1 MLTSAQLQTKEGIDA
16 VIVDSVLAIRKGL
29 TGTDVG
35 PNLEPFAGLVGP
47 PQTDGATTPGG
58 TQVKDTIN
66 GVPIFNH
73 GGVNGLHGA
82 IFTG

>member
-1 MLTSAQLQTKEGIDA
+1 LQTKEGIDA

-47 PQTDGATTPGG
+47 PNTDGPTMLGG
-58 TQVKDTIN
+58 TEVKDTDN
-66 GVPIFNH
+66 GVPIFDH
-73 GGVNGLHGA
+73 GGVSSLHGA
-82 IFTG
+82 IFSG

>member
-1 MLTSAQLQTKEGIDA
+1 LQTKEGIDA

-47 PQTDGATTPGG
+47 PNIDGATMPNGAE
-58 TQVKDTIN
+58 VKATVN
-66 GVPIFNH
+66 GVPMFNH
-73 GGVNGLHGA
+73 GGVNSLHGA
-82 IFTG
+82 IFSG

>member
-1 MLTSAQLQTKEGIDA
+1 LQTKEGIDA

-47 PQTDGATTPGG
+47 PNTDGATTPNG
-58 TQVKDTIN
+58 TVVKDPVN

-73 GGVNGLHGA
+73 GGVDALHGA
-82 IFTG
+82 IFSG